1 VERMATRFCSGPA
14 IPRPHSRGGIFPV
27 VGHPNPVMIYGCAM
41 QPYVRQPEYLST
53 MADGTVK
60 QVGPLTGT
68 EVWTVP
74 GRGNRPLGLQRPE
87 PRPIDETAH
96 GTHCAFCEQRYLETP
111 PEKARVVRSGDEW
124 ETLMGL
130 PAEKLFTTTAE
141 FRCVPNLFEILSFDY
156 WRANY
161 GFELPESAARHQRA
175 YLASP
180 EGLEHVLRVAETKLR
195 ASGRGAGQVAAMTRE
210 QRLEAASG
218 FFGGGH
224 DVIIARRHFVD
235 GAVDDTQ
242 LAGSGTL
249 TPEEHE
255 KFIAFTIDSVRRS
268 YENNRYARYVTVF
281 QNWLKPA
288 GASFDHLHKQL
299 VAIDERGVQHEVALA
314 RLRQDPNL
322 FNEVGPNYAGYHNL
336 IVAENDHAVAFA
348 GFGHRYP
355 TLEIY
360 SCSEFSDPWEQTA
373 EEVRGMSD
381 LIHAM
386 HAATGVDVACN
397 EEWHYRPIDVA
408 LPMPWRV
415 MLKWRV
421 STLAGFEGATKIYL
435 NTISPVMLRDRVVEK
450 LLALRE
456 AGRLAPEIRIATETR
471 CRPNPLRYSR

>member
-1 VERMATRFCSGPA
+1 
-14 IPRPHSRGGIFPV
+14 
-27 VGHPNPVMIYGCAM
+27 MIYGGAM

-74 GRGNRPLGLQRPE
+74 GRGNRPLGLKRPE
-87 PRPIDETAH
+87 PNLIDETTRGA
-96 GTHCAFCEQRYLETP
+96 HCAFCEQRYLETP
-111 PEKARVVRSGDEW
+111 PEKARVVRSGDGW
-124 ETLMGL
+124 ETLMEL
-130 PAEKLFTTTAE
+130 PAEKLFATTAE
-141 FRCVPNLFEILSFDY
+141 FRCIPNLFEILSFDY

-195 ASGRGAGQVAAMTRE
+195 ASGHGTGQVAAMTRE

-322 FNEVGPNYAGYHNL
+322 FNEVGPNYASYHNL

>member
-1 VERMATRFCSGPA
+1 MAE
-14 IPRPHSRGGIFPV
+14 
-27 VGHPNPVMIYGCAM
+27 HPDPVMIYGGAM

-74 GRGNRPLGLQRPE
+74 GRGNRPLGRKRPE
-87 PRPIDETAH
+87 PNPIDETAH
-96 GTHCAFCEQRYLETP
+96 GAHCAFCERRYLETP
-111 PEKARVVRSGDEW
+111 PEKARVVRSGDGW

-130 PAEKLFTTTAE
+130 PAEELFATTAE
-141 FRCVPNLFEILSFDY
+141 FRCIPNLFEILSFDY

-161 GFELPESAARHQRA
+161 NFELPEAVAQRQRA

-180 EGLEHVLRVAETKLR
+180 EGLEHVLRVAEMKLR
-195 ASGRGAGQVAAMTRE
+195 ASGHGTGQIAAMTRE
-210 QRLEAASG
+210 QRLEVTSG

-249 TPEEHE
+249 TPGEHE
-255 KFIAFTIDSVRRS
+255 KFIAFTIDSIRRS

-314 RLRQDPNL
+314 RLRQDSNL

-360 SCSEFSDPWEQTA
+360 SCSEFSDPWEQSA

-386 HAATGVDVACN
+386 HAATGVDIACN
-397 EEWHYRPIDVA
+397 EEWHHRPIDVA

-456 AGRLAPEIRIATETR
+456 AGRLAPGLRIATETR

>member
-1 VERMATRFCSGPA
+1 M
-14 IPRPHSRGGIFPV
+14 
-27 VGHPNPVMIYGCAM
+27 
-41 QPYVRQPEYLST
+41 
-53 MADGTVK
+53 
-60 QVGPLTGT
+60 
-68 EVWTVP
+68 
-74 GRGNRPLGLQRPE
+74 
-87 PRPIDETAH
+87 
-96 GTHCAFCEQRYLETP
+96 
-111 PEKARVVRSGDEW
+111 VRSGDEW
-124 ETLMGL
+124 ETLMEL

-195 ASGRGAGQVAAMTRE
+195 ASGHGTGQVAAMTRE

-218 FFGGGH
+218 FFGCGH

-456 AGRLAPEIRIATETR
+456 AGRLAPGIRIATETR

>member
-1 VERMATRFCSGPA
+1 
-14 IPRPHSRGGIFPV
+14 
-27 VGHPNPVMIYGCAM
+27 M

-74 GRGNRPLGLQRPE
+74 GRGNRPLGLQDRE
-87 PRPIDETAH
+87 PRRIEDVSRGA
-96 GTHCAFCEQRYLETP
+96 HCAFCEQRYLETP
-111 PEKARVVRSGDEW
+111 PEKARVVRSDDQW
-124 ETLMGL
+124 ETLMGV
-130 PAEKLFTTTAE
+130 PAEELFCTTAE

-161 GFELPESAARHQRA
+161 GFELPEAVAQRQRA

-180 EGLEHVLRVAETKLR
+180 EGLEHVLRVVDVKLR
-195 ASGRGAGQVAAMTRE
+195 ASGLGTGQIAAMTRE
-210 QRLEAASG
+210 QRLEVASG

-224 DVIIARRHFVD
+224 DVIIARRHFTD
-235 GAVDDTQ
+235 DATEDTQ

-255 KFIAFTIDSVRRS
+255 KFIAFTIDSMRRS
-268 YENNRYARYVTVF
+268 YENNRYARYVAVF

-360 SCSEFSDPWEQTA
+360 SCSEFSNPWEQPA
-373 EEVRGMSD
+373 EEVRAMSD

-386 HAATGVDVACN
+386 HAATGTDVACN
-397 EEWHYRPIDVA
+397 EEWHYRPIDIT

-415 MLKWRV
+415 VLKWRV

-456 AGRLAPEIRIATETR
+456 AGRLAPGLRIATEAR